1 MNKTVLVGRLTRDPE
16 LKYTAGGGTAVAT
29 FTLAV
34 DRTFKK
40 DGQPE
45 ADFIPIVVWGK
56 AAESVSKHTAKG
68 KLIAVAGRI
77 QTRNYEHKEKGTV
90 YITEVV
96 SEEVKFLEWATNKN
110 DGGYVDM
117 TPIVDDGLIPF

>member
-16 LKYTAGGGTAVAT
+16 LKYTAGAGTAVAT

-68 KLIAVAGRI
+68 KLIAVSGRI
-77 QTRNYEHKEKGTV
+77 QTRNYEHKDKGTV

-117 TPIVDDGLIPF
+117 TPVDSSDIPF

>member
-1 MNKTVLVGRLTRDPE
+1 MNKSVLVGRLTKDPE
-16 LKYTAGGGTAVAT
+16 LKFTQGAKTAVAT

-34 DRTFKK
+34 DRAFKK

-56 AAESVSKHTAKG
+56 AAESVSKYTAKG
-68 KLIAVAGRI
+68 KLIAVCGRI
-77 QTRNYEHKEKGTV
+77 QTRNYEHKDKGTV

-96 SEEVKFLEWATNKN
+96 SEEVKFLEWATSKN
-110 DGGYVDM
+110 DSGYSDM
-117 TPIVDDGLIPF
+117 TPIVDDGDIPF

>member
-1 MNKTVLVGRLTRDPE
+1 MNKTVLVGRLTKDPE
-16 LKYTAGGGTAVAT
+16 LKFTQGAGTAVAT

-56 AAESVSKHTAKG
+56 AAESVSKYTAKG
-68 KLIAVAGRI
+68 KLIAVSGRI
-77 QTRNYEHKEKGTV
+77 QTRSYEHKDKGTV

-110 DGGYVDM
+110 DSGYSDM

>member
-1 MNKTVLVGRLTRDPE
+1 MNKTVLVGRLTKDPE
-16 LKYTAGGGTAVAT
+16 LKFTAGAGTAVAT
-29 FTLAV
+29 FTMAV

-40 DGQPE
+40 DGQPD

-56 AAESVSKHTAKG
+56 AAESVSKYTAKG

-77 QTRNYEHKEKGTV
+77 QTRNYEHKDKGTV

-117 TPIVDDGLIPF
+117 KPVDDGFIPF

>member
-16 LKYTAGGGTAVAT
+16 LKYTAGAGTAVAT

-68 KLIAVAGRI
+68 KLIAVSGRI
-77 QTRNYEHKEKGTV
+77 QTRNYEHKDKGTV

-117 TPIVDDGLIPF
+117 TPVDNGDIPF